1 MHTDKKIRVGI
12 LGAGMVLGAHALGF
26 AKVRDKCTVV
36 AVAKAHPEKAEEIHK
51 FFGGDI
57 RIEKDY
63 RRILAMEDIDAVDI
77 LLPHDMHMPA
87 TIEAAKAGKHVL
99 VEKVMARNIYECD
112 RMIESCE
119 KAGVTLTVCHD
130 RRYHP
135 NWMAFKKILDA
146 NLLGEIYSW
155 KLEHNQ
161 YLVFPKD
168 HWARSYDCLGGGA
181 IMGCLTHQ
189 IDGLRWFGG
198 EVDSVTCMGKVIPER
213 MEGEFIG
220 AILAKMK
227 SGALAELSINWT
239 TKSEMEIRGE
249 FEHAVGQKGEI
260 YRQHSKGTC
269 LKLYEKNIRENEFI
283 DENTRSKSG
292 FARVKTGRWNGHE
305 SGHERCIA
313 EWVKLLRGEDACIT
327 TSGRDVRGTVEVAE
341 AAYLSERT
349 GKVIH
354 LPIEAKPWGG

>member
-1 MHTDKKIRVGI
+1 MGAMNTDKKIRVGI
-12 LGAGMVLGAHALGF
+12 LGAGSILEAHASGF
-26 AKVRDKCTVV
+26 AKIRDKCAVV
-36 AVAKAHPEKAEEIHK
+36 AVAKAHPEKAEDIHK
-51 FFGGDI
+51 FFSGDI

-63 RRILAMEDIDAVDI
+63 RKILAMEDIDAVDI
-77 LLPHDMHMPA
+77 ILPHDMHTPA

-130 RRYHP
+130 RRYDP
-135 NWMAFKKILDA
+135 NWMAFKRVLDA
-146 NLLGEIYSW
+146 NLLGEIYFW

-161 YLVFPKD
+161 YIDFPKD
-168 HWARSYDCLGGGA
+168 HWARNYDCIGGGA
-181 IMGCLTHQ
+181 IMSCLTHQ

-198 EVDSVTCMGKVIPER
+198 EIDSVTSMGKVIPER
-213 MEGEFIG
+213 LEGEMIG
-220 AILAKMK
+220 AILTKMK
-227 SGALAELSINWT
+227 SGAIAELSINWT
-239 TKSEMEIRGE
+239 TQSLNDIRGE
-249 FEHAVGQKGEI
+249 FIHAVGQKGEI
-260 YRQHSKGTC
+260 YYQYLKGTY
-269 LKLYEKNIRENEFI
+269 LKLCEINTRANEFI

-292 FARVKTGRWNGHE
+292 FARVRTGGW
-305 SGHERCIA
+305 SGHERCIE

-354 LPIEAKPWGG
+354 LPIEPTPWG